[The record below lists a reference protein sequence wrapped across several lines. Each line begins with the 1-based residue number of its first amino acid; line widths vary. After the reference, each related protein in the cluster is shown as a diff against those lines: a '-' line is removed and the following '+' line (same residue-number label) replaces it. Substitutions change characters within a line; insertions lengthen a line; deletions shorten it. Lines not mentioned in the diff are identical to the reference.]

1 MEQGKV
7 PTTPTTSSIIAG
19 IQAHEA
25 VKMLHGLDTLSG
37 QGFVFDGNWHQS
49 YLVNY
54 TKLEDC
60 PAHDAYEPITEL
72 PNQIGNTT
80 AGDFLKRIES
90 DLGPSAVIE
99 FNQELLES
107 LTCPACKETTPMLA
121 SLGKVTESAAKC
133 PKCENLRTPNLYHT
147 LGPGSALLDKTLAE
161 LGVPAWDILGGR
173 AGMEQHYYE
182 FAGDRSLVL
191 GALAEGRETK

>member
-1 MEQGKV
+1 
-7 PTTPTTSSIIAG
+7 
-19 IQAHEA
+19 A
-25 VKMLHGLDTLSG
+25 VKMIHGLDTLSG

-60 PAHDAYEPITEL
+60 PAHDAYDPITEL
-72 PNQIGNTT
+72 SNKVTETT
-80 AGDFLKRIES
+80 AGDFLARVQS

-107 LTCPACKETTPMLA
+107 LTCPRCQETTQMLA

-133 PKCENLRTPNLYHT
+133 PKCENIRTPNLYHS
-147 LGPGSALLDKTLAE
+147 LGTDSSLLDKTLEE
-161 LGVPAWDILGGR
+161 LGVPLWDIIGGR

-182 FAGDRSLVL
+182 FAGDRPQVL
-191 GALAEGRETK
+191 GALAEGQKS